1 MLLGIA
7 LGLFI
12 LGLILIGVADSFS
25 SDGLA
30 VTALICWVIAGV
42 LIVFRFFQWVFIST

>member
-42 LIVFRFFQWVFIST
+42 LIVFRMFQWFFIST